1 MISPQEI
8 RKTVYIY
15 TIKMHLEMR
24 VSEYMYKKVLI
35 KKNMQLLFL
44 FCTQKAKKY
53 KKKIKCNKA
62 TCRNILSFFI
72 LMFIQLCNLYATE
85 FL

>member
-35 KKNMQLLFL
+35 KKNMQLLFF

-53 KKKIKCNKA
+53 KKKINVIRLHA
-62 TCRNILSFFI
+62 EIFYL
-72 LMFIQLCNLYATE
+72 
-85 FL
+85 FLF